1 MWIKGKSKKQSKNS
15 YLNIHKGGMRKY
27 TKSIIVK
34 KTCAVCGE
42 KVRKEYLKEHTERRH
57 LGPGFYSRQTVCSEL
72 DYHANSREQLEVRYN
87 YDQSDFHADSK
98 SNLMIR

>member
-1 MWIKGKSKKQSKNS
+1 
-15 YLNIHKGGMRKY
+15 MRKY

-57 LGPGFYSRQTVCSEL
+57 LGRGFYSRQTVCSEL
-72 DYHANSREQLEVRYN
+72 DYHVNSREHLEVRYN
-87 YDQSDFHADSK
+87 YDESDFHADSK